1 MIYMDESIIYYP
13 RCAVKRKRR
22 NPRRE
27 QGFEYWLDHNLADKV
42 MFGSDSPR
50 IRPVRSKRGMDSVEM
65 LPETREKI
73 YWKNAMRF
81 FGWEGQNK

>member
-1 MIYMDESIIYYP
+1 
-13 RCAVKRKRR
+13 
-22 NPRRE
+22 
-27 QGFEYWLDHNLADKV
+27 
-42 MFGSDSPR
+42 
-50 IRPVRSKRGMDSVEM
+50 VEM